1 MMIWKMAHRDI
12 KSANIL
18 LDSRLNAKIG
28 DFGLAKQ
35 LAPVAQHS
43 VSQVPFVSL
52 SLFLL
57 THSFLLRS

>member
-1 MMIWKMAHRDI
+1 MAHRDI

-28 DFGLAKQ
+28 DFGLAKK

-43 VSQVPFVSL
+43 VSQALYSPSPPRPQFTSL
-52 SLFLL
+52 P
-57 THSFLLRS
+57 